1 MKLKA
6 GKQLML
12 NKQKDD
18 DDISTGLRTDA
29 IAEVMISISSDGQEE
44 VISESIFLQFFRICC
59 KLGCY
64 SLVSQRGVQG
74 C

>member
-6 GKQLML
+6 GNQLIL

-18 DDISTGLRTDA
+18 DDIRTGLRTDA

-44 VISESIFLQFFRICC
+44 VISESIFPQFFRICC
-59 KLGCY
+59 KLGRY